1 MSFLGI
7 IDYGMGNL
15 KSICNAFNFLGRSPR
30 LCSTPEEIESCER
43 LIIPGVGAY
52 QAAMRNLHARG
63 MVGPIRAHAA
73 GGKPLLGIC
82 LGMQLFSS
90 VGCEPEKTEGF
101 DLIAGEV
108 RPLPENSHYR
118 VPHVGWNA
126 VSLLRPHPIFSGIK
140 TDFDWYFVHSF
151 HFITTVPE
159 DTAATTEYGIS
170 FVSIVARRN
179 ILGVQFHPE
188 KSQDHGLCL
197 LENFGTWDGTC

>member
-1 MSFLGI
+1 MSFLGV

-15 KSICNAFNFLGRSPR
+15 KSICNAFSFLGRSPR
-30 LCSTPEEIESCER
+30 LCSTPEEVERCER

-63 MVGPIRAHAA
+63 MVAPIRAHAA

-108 RPLPENSHYR
+108 RPLPEDSHYR

-126 VSLLRPHPIFSGIK
+126 TSLVRPHPIFAGIK
-140 TDFDWYFVHSF
+140 TGLDWYFVHSF
-151 HFITTVPE
+151 HFITAVQE

-188 KSQDHGLCL
+188 KSQEAGRL
-197 LENFGTWDGTC
+197 LFQEFLKWNPA